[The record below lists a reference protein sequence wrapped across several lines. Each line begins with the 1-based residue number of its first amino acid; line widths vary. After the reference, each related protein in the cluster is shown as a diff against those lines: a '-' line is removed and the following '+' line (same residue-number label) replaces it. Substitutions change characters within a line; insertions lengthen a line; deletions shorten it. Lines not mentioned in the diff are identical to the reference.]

1 MLIMRL
7 RLGVIALG
15 VRLIVSLS
23 SATDGVLL
31 HEENLSSTDGSLI
44 RGTKSS
50 YMDYSIYDSDLLTP
64 DSWDEK

>member
-1 MLIMRL
+1 MNPEPSVETRIEACWSILLMLQMFMILL

-31 HEENLSSTDGSLI
+31 PEES
-44 RGTKSS
+44 
-50 YMDYSIYDSDLLTP
+50 
-64 DSWDEK
+64 